1 MHRSKTVFVRSA
13 PGAAHVPSSR
23 PSGVKSRGG
32 HEHAYDGV
40 FGYVAFITP
49 TFDLTSGSGQAK
61 STTQPP
67 ILSDFLS
74 FNVKNS

>member
-1 MHRSKTVFVRSA
+1 MRQALKHILYLAVNIN
-13 PGAAHVPSSR
+13 
-23 PSGVKSRGG
+23 
-32 HEHAYDGV
+32 DN
-40 FGYVAFITP
+40 
-49 TFDLTSGSGQAK
+49 GSGQAK